1 MKDIYN
7 YINESS
13 DDKKL
18 KQAIEILGEYFDDY
32 NKDKKE
38 VEKIIFALLDK
49 ISYRGDNEN
58 VFNAIEDWINKRK

>member
-13 DDKKL
+13 NDKKL
-18 KQAIEILGEYFDDY
+18 EQAIEILGEYFEDY
-32 NKDKKE
+32 GKDKKE